1 MFVVALDVSMK
12 KSYAVIYE
20 DHTCLWEGNVAHTK
34 TDFGILL
41 NELTSLPEAPEVVFE
56 ATGVYSRPVEA
67 FCQNN
72 GLSYTL
78 LNPLQAKKQLEEDT
92 LRSWK
97 TDKQDAHK
105 LAQTH
110 AGKKRTP
117 KVIQEETYQ
126 TMRDLSRFYQEVE
139 EEIKRTRMHLH
150 NCLQLVFP
158 ELEQFFSNR
167 INLYALTMITLFPHP
182 DLVLRSTPTKIKNL
196 LIKSTRKNI
205 SENRARKKA
214 EELIALAQDAYPAV
228 DENSVHCQ
236 KTSYYAERLQDLLLQ
251 KEALQGQMTLVAKEL
266 PEHELYITI
275 PGIGELTS
283 ALLIGELGDVRRFET
298 SNQLNAFV
306 GIDIRRYQSGN
317 YTGKD
322 HINKRGNPKGR
333 KILFFSVRNM
343 IRQQKAAPNHVVDY
357 YYKLKKQPIPKKD
370 KVAVVAC
377 MNKLLKCMH
386 SMVRNHT
393 KYDYAY
399 TVSKD
404 QSMALI

>member
-1 MFVVALDVSMK
+1 MVQ
-12 KSYAVIYE
+12 E
-20 DHTCLWEGNVAHTK
+20 DL
-34 TDFGILL
+34 
-41 NELTSLPEAPEVVFE
+41 
-56 ATGVYSRPVEA
+56 Y
-67 FCQNN
+67 
-72 GLSYTL
+72 
-78 LNPLQAKKQLEEDT
+78 
-92 LRSWK
+92 
-97 TDKQDAHK
+97 QD
-105 LAQTH
+105 L
-110 AGKKRTP
+110 
-117 KVIQEETYQ
+117 
-126 TMRDLSRFYQEVE
+126 RDLSRFYQEVE

-158 ELEQFFSNR
+158 ELEQFFSNQ
-167 INLYALTMITLFPHP
+167 INLYAPTVISLFPHP

-214 EELIALAQDAYPAV
+214 EELTALALETYPAV
-228 DENSVHCQ
+228 AENSVHCQ

-251 KEALQGQMTLVAKEL
+251 KEALKRQMIAMARKL
-266 PEHELYITI
+266 PEHDLYITI
-275 PGIGELTS
+275 PGIGELSS
-283 ALLIGELGDVRRFET
+283 ALLIGELGDIRRFET

-317 YTGKD
+317 YIGKD

-333 KILFFSVRNM
+333 KILFFCVRNM
-343 IRQQKAAPNHVVDY
+343 VRQQKAAPNHIVDY

-386 SMVRNHT
+386 SMGRNHT

-399 TVSKD
+399 TASKGP
-404 QSMALI
+404 STVLI

>member
-12 KSYAVIYE
+12 KSYAVIYNN
-20 DHTCLWEGNVAHTK
+20 DTCLWEGNLDHTK
-34 TDFGILL
+34 TGFDILL
-41 NELTSLPEAPEVVFE
+41 NEIRNLPQVPDIVFE

-67 FCQNN
+67 FCQKNA
-72 GLSYTL
+72 LSYTL

-110 AGKKRTP
+110 AGKRRTP
-117 KVIQEETYQ
+117 RVPQEETYQ
-126 TMRDLSRFYQEVE
+126 DLRDLSRFYQEVE

-167 INLYALTMITLFPHP
+167 INLYALTLISLFPHP
-182 DLVLRSTPTKIKNL
+182 DRVLRSTPTKIKNL
-196 LIKSTRKNI
+196 LMKSTRKNI

-228 DENSVHCQ
+228 SEDSVHCQ

-251 KEALQGQMTLVAKEL
+251 KEALQGQMIGMAREL
-266 PEHELYITI
+266 PEHDLYSSI

-306 GIDIRRYQSGN
+306 GIDIRRYHSGN
-317 YTGKD
+317 YLGKD

-343 IRQQKAAPNHVVDY
+343 IRQQKAGPNHIVDY
-357 YYKLKKQPIPKKD
+357 YYKLKKQPVPKKD

-399 TVSKD
+399 TASEG
-404 QSMALI
+404 QSIALI

>member
-20 DHTCLWEGNVAHTK
+20 GTTCLWEGNVTHTR
-34 TDFGILL
+34 TGFAGLL
-41 NELTSLPEAPEVVFE
+41 NEIQNLPQAPEVVFE

-67 FCQNN
+67 FCQKN

-110 AGKKRTP
+110 AGKRRTP
-117 KVIQEETYQ
+117 KVVQEDLYQ
-126 TMRDLSRFYQEVE
+126 DLRDLSRFYQEVE

-158 ELEQFFSNR
+158 ELEQFFSNQ
-167 INLYALTMITLFPHP
+167 INLYALTVISLFPHP

-214 EELIALAQDAYPAV
+214 EELTTLALETYPAV
-228 DENSVHCQ
+228 AENSVHCQ

-251 KEALQGQMTLVAKEL
+251 KEALKSQMIAMARKL
-266 PEHELYITI
+266 PEHDLYITI
-275 PGIGELTS
+275 PGIGELSS
-283 ALLIGELGDVRRFET
+283 ALLIGELGDIRRFET

-317 YTGKD
+317 YIGKD

-333 KILFFSVRNM
+333 KILFFCVRNM
-343 IRQQKAAPNHVVDY
+343 VRQQKAAPNHIVDY

-399 TVSKD
+399 TASKGP
-404 QSMALI
+404 STVLI

>member
-67 FCQNN
+67 FCQKN

-167 INLYALTMITLFPHP
+167 INLYALTLISLFPHP

-196 LIKSTRKNI
+196 LKKSTRKNI
-205 SENRARKKA
+205 SENQARKNA
-214 EELIALAQDAYPAV
+214 EELITLAQDAYPAV

-236 KTSYYAERLQDLLLQ
+236 KTSYYAERIQDLLLQ
-251 KEALQGQMTLVAKEL
+251 KEALQGQMIGMAREL

-275 PGIGELTS
+275 PGVGELTS

-343 IRQQKAAPNHVVDY
+343 IRQQKAAPNHIVDY
-357 YYKLKKQPIPKKD
+357 YYKLKKQPVPKKD

-399 TVSKD
+399 TASEG
-404 QSMALI
+404 QFMALI

>member
-20 DHTCLWEGNVAHTK
+20 GTTCLWAGNVTHTR
-34 TDFGILL
+34 TGFAGLL
-41 NELTSLPEAPEVVFE
+41 NEIQNLPQAPEVVFE

-67 FCQNN
+67 FCQKN

-110 AGKKRTP
+110 AGKRRTP
-117 KVIQEETYQ
+117 KVVQEDIYQ
-126 TMRDLSRFYQEVE
+126 DLRDLSRFYQEVE

-158 ELEQFFSNR
+158 ELEQFFSNQ
-167 INLYALTMITLFPHP
+167 INLYALTVISLFPHP

-214 EELIALAQDAYPAV
+214 EELTALALETYPAV
-228 DENSVHCQ
+228 AENSVHCQ

-251 KEALQGQMTLVAKEL
+251 KEALKSQMIAMARKL
-266 PEHELYITI
+266 PEHDLYITI
-275 PGIGELTS
+275 PGIGELSS
-283 ALLIGELGDVRRFET
+283 ALLIGELGDIRRFET

-317 YTGKD
+317 YIGKD

-333 KILFFSVRNM
+333 KILFFCVRNM
-343 IRQQKAAPNHVVDY
+343 VRQQKAAPNHIVDY

-399 TVSKD
+399 TASKGP
-404 QSMALI
+404 STVLI

>member
-1 MFVVALDVSMK
+1 MIVVALDVSMK

-20 DHTCLWEGNVAHTK
+20 RNTCLWEGTVTHTQSG
-34 TDFGILL
+34 FSALL
-41 NELTSLPEAPEVVFE
+41 NEISGLPQAPEVVFE
-56 ATGVYSRPVEA
+56 ATGVYSRPVET
-67 FCQNN
+67 FCQKN

-110 AGKKRTP
+110 AGKRRTP
-117 KVIQEETYQ
+117 KVVQEVVYQ
-126 TMRDLSRFYQEVE
+126 DIRDLSRFYQEVE

-158 ELEQFFSNR
+158 ELEQFFSTR
-167 INLYALTMITLFPHP
+167 INLYALTLISLFPHP
-182 DLVLRSTPTKIKNL
+182 DRVLRSTPTKIKNL
-196 LIKSTRKNI
+196 LLKSTRKNI
-205 SENRARKKA
+205 SESRARKKA

-228 DENSVHCQ
+228 AEDSVHCQ

-251 KEALQGQMTLVAKEL
+251 KEELKSQLIEMAKEL
-266 PEHELYITI
+266 PEHSLYITI
-275 PGIGELTS
+275 PGIGELSS
-283 ALLIGELGDVRRFET
+283 ALLIGELGDIRRFET

-317 YTGKD
+317 YIGKD

-399 TVSKD
+399 TASKGL
-404 QSMALI
+404 SLSLI

>member
-20 DHTCLWEGNVAHTK
+20 GDTCLWEGIIAHTRIG
-34 TDFGILL
+34 FASLL
-41 NELTSLPEAPEVVFE
+41 NEIQRLPQAPEVVFE

-67 FCQNN
+67 FCQKNE
-72 GLSYTL
+72 LAYAL

-110 AGKKRTP
+110 AGKRRTP
-117 KVIQEETYQ
+117 KVVQEDIYQ
-126 TMRDLSRFYQEVE
+126 DLRDLSRFYQEVE

-158 ELEQFFSNR
+158 ELEQFFSNK
-167 INLYALTMITLFPHP
+167 INLYALTVISLFPHP
-182 DLVLRSTPTKIKNL
+182 DLVLKSTPTKIKNL
-196 LIKSTRKNI
+196 LLKSTRKKI

-228 DENSVHCQ
+228 AENSIHCQ
-236 KTSYYAERLQDLLLQ
+236 KTSYYAERLQDLLIQ
-251 KEALQGQMTLVAKEL
+251 KETLQGQLIGMAREL
-266 PEHELYITI
+266 PEHELYSSI

-317 YTGKD
+317 YLGKD

-333 KILFFSVRNM
+333 KIFFLV
-343 IRQQKAAPNHVVDY
+343 Y
-357 YYKLKKQPIPKKD
+357 E
-370 KVAVVAC
+370 
-377 MNKLLKCMH
+377 
-386 SMVRNHT
+386 T
-393 KYDYAY
+393 
-399 TVSKD
+399 
-404 QSMALI
+404 